1 MPTQYPPITPS
12 SYVSPLPYGNFTF
25 VSAHTIFPYE
35 QSAATLNMANEYT
48 QEVMGPLGE
57 LLFKNTYKII
67 NNAYEQS
74 QTEGSDIGTTI
85 SLGSG
90 AYTVKYTYKITS
102 QVPATTLAYQQI
114 EATYTFETAPNQYPL
129 KKWTITDVIN
139 RLLDIAEPIR
149 RGEEPRFKLN
159 AEQAVLFDKILAPQ
173 MSFTKNTLRECLK
186 QCGEVVHGEPRLDVV
201 QDANG
206 AYSYEISF
214 DMFGRM
220 DKSGIY
226 TSRYVT
232 KAVSQAI
239 ENYASS
245 LDSNVDNLVNAL
257 SRYNNVI
264 VEPYENGYKT
274 VRTET
279 MYARITDA
287 NMIIATQYPIYTVS
301 ELVCGYIDGNGE
313 ISPGIDLMPYLYE
326 SSLYNSQLS
335 SYSGEYPW
343 SKAYGLMYTQGQK
356 NITALNFKQEDPI
369 EQAFENYSIVN
380 ILSRV
385 IGRNITISDYP
396 LLAFRIKYTP
406 IYSSRVSQTKVN
418 FADYPY
424 GAALVYNQQ
433 ANIVEAQYYGENLKG
448 AIARLGN
455 VEKTITYNLT
465 RLSQIPKAGQ
475 LFDDDYYISAVYVE
489 YLASVIRCTI
499 GLSKDFNRLSQY
511 IGISSVKRFYE
522 VSETQ
527 AVERNTL
534 WKEYVVIGDSVASDT
549 DCYIGGTFMA
559 ALAATFTQPASRSP
573 LTSVAAWGGTYDAPT
588 FSETEQTI
596 PETDVD
602 ISYSNDDF
610 TVTVT
615 LKKEYAGRKLIVL
628 QMDYDAVGAAG
639 ESNGMSLRFSG
650 QTITVNAD
658 DYTPAGG
665 ELRNINAVTFMS
677 GETTILS
684 YPLPLVVLPVVASA
698 FGNSIAFSWTYE
710 DNYSAGAYSQYASGG
725 TGDAKVEGYFQN
737 TFRYADYYGK
747 MYYYNFRLKAYDLEP
762 SNFEEQTEIGTRLP
776 GGDQDAEPNGQSNIS
791 TEDAQPILLR
801 KDNRE
806 KLQCNFQV
814 DMVANR
820 KGMIIGSALAAYC
833 PAVRGA
839 DPSLKARLYI
849 FDEPLNKFINHV
861 EGTVD
866 VDLSTVPNQPI
877 TVSDVNN
884 LQFSVTAAAF
894 AASGKSWAIVTAQT
908 DQSEIVEDEKGNVTP
923 QPVQYG
929 GDVLLAQNM
938 DISAGQAFTPI
949 YFTAKRKIFKE
960 DVWIANK

>member
-12 SYVSPLPYGNFTF
+12 AYVSPLPYKAFTF

-35 QSAATLNMANEYT
+35 QSSVTLNITNEYT
-48 QEVMGPLGE
+48 QEVTGASGE
-57 LLFKNTYKII
+57 QLFKNTYKII
-67 NNAYEQS
+67 RNAYEEE
-74 QTEGSDIGTTI
+74 QTEGRNVGTTI
-85 SLGSG
+85 VLGAG
-90 AYTVKYTYKITS
+90 PYTVKYTYKITS
-102 QVPATTLAYQQI
+102 QVPSTTPVYQQI

-129 KKWTITDVIN
+129 KKWTMADVIN

-149 RGEEPRFKLN
+149 RGEGSRFRLN
-159 AEQAVLFDKILAPQ
+159 AEQEPLFEKILAPQ

-201 QDANG
+201 QGTNG
-206 AYSYEISF
+206 TFYYEISF
-214 DMFGRM
+214 DLYGQM

-226 TSRYVT
+226 MRRYVT
-232 KAVSQAI
+232 KTVSQAI
-239 ENYASS
+239 ESYATS

-264 VEPYENGYKT
+264 VEPYEGGYKT

-301 ELVCGYIDGNGE
+301 ELVCGYIDGNGS
-313 ISPGIDLMPYLYE
+313 ISPGTDLMPYLYE

-335 SYSGEYPW
+335 SYSDEYPW

-369 EQAFENYSIVN
+369 AQAFESYSIVN
-380 ILSRV
+380 ILSRALGV
-385 IGRNITISDYP
+385 NISISDYP

-418 FADYPY
+418 FEDYPY

-455 VEKTITYNLT
+455 VEKPITYNLT

-522 VSETQ
+522 VSESQ

-534 WKEYVVIGDSVASDT
+534 WKEYVVIGDGTPHDSG
-549 DCYIGGTFMA
+549 CYIGTTFMA
-559 ALAATFTQPASRSP
+559 ALAATFTQPVSRSP
-573 LTSVAAWGGTYDAPT
+573 LTSVAAWGGTYDNPT

-596 PETDVD
+596 PEADVD
-602 ISYSNDDF
+602 ISYSNTDF

-628 QMDYDAVGAAG
+628 QMDYDAVDAGG

-650 QTITVNAD
+650 QTITVDAD
-658 DYTPAGG
+658 NYTSAGG
-665 ELRNINAVTFMS
+665 ELLRINGVTFMR
-677 GETTILS
+677 GETTIMS

-710 DNYSAGAYSQYASGG
+710 DNYSAGAYAQYASGG
-725 TGDAKVEGYFQN
+725 TGSSSVDGYFQN
-737 TFRYADYYGK
+737 TFPYADYYGR
-747 MYYYNFRLKAYDLEP
+747 MYYYNFRLKASDEEP
-762 SNFEEQTEIGTRLP
+762 SNFAEQTEIGTRLP
-776 GGDQDAEPNGQSNIS
+776 GGNQDAEPIGQSNIS

-806 KLQCNFQV
+806 KLQCNFQI
-814 DMVANR
+814 DMVTNR

-833 PAVRGA
+833 PAVRGS
-839 DPSLKARLYI
+839 DPSLEARLYI
-849 FDEPLNKFINHV
+849 FDAPLNKFINHV

-866 VDLSTVPNQPI
+866 VDLSTVPSQPI
-877 TVSDVNN
+877 TVSNVNN
-884 LQFSVTAAAF
+884 LQFSVSAGSF
-894 AASGKSWAIVTAQT
+894 IASGQSWAIVTAQT
-908 DQSEIVEDEKGNVTP
+908 SQSQTVEDEQGNVVT
-923 QPVQYG
+923 QTTQYG
-929 GDVLLAQNM
+929 GDVLIAENVEVTE
-938 DISAGQAFTPI
+938 GQSFLPV

-960 DVWIANK
+960 DIWISNL